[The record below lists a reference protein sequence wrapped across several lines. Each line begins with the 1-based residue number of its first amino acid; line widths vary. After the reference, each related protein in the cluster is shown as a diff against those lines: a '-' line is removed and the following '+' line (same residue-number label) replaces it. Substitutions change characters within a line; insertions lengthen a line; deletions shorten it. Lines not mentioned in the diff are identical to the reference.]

1 MALKMHHTEIL
12 GRKINVEATAGGGG
26 KSEVR
31 VKKIKEKNSKLHDQ
45 RVMHLEICSNYL
57 QKKHFAAKVEPK
69 LKKKEKAKSGEA
81 VPSEVGQ

>member
-26 KSEVR
+26 KSEAR

-45 RVMHLEICSNYL
+45 RVMKLEICSNLCRKSIL
-57 QKKHFAAKVEPK
+57 QPK
-69 LKKKEKAKSGEA
+69 LNQS
-81 VPSEVGQ
+81 